1 MTECLII
8 GSGIVGLVT
17 AYELR
22 KSGCKIT
29 VIENQRSGQASKSAA
44 GILFPINP
52 WENKKNMQDL
62 CIAGHKE
69 YNLFFNYFSKKEQDK
84 IGFEKKDLLLFGKK
98 IDLAKKWYEDRK
110 DIKSEFNNKNVNTIE
125 RNIKEYHNDF
135 LKISDVNVI
144 NPEKFII
151 FLKNL
156 LLKDGVRFSREKIEK
171 LDLFLKNKKSSSYD
185 YIIISAGAWSKNIL
199 DKENIKL
206 KPIKG
211 QLLHIK
217 SKKKL
222 IENILIYENYYIL
235 QKKNNEVIIGST
247 LEDVGFEEGVTK
259 SAKDYLIKPLSDI
272 FLDKFDILSL
282 KQTYGFRP
290 YSNQEE
296 PYVCLDSNNSRVI
309 YNFGHYRYGILA
321 ALPSAKIVNKL
332 IN

>member
-69 YNLFFNYFSKKEQDK
+69 YNLFFNYLSKKEQDK

-309 YNFGHYRYGILA
+309 YNFGHYRYGILT

>member
-8 GSGIVGLVT
+8 GSGIVGLIT

-22 KSGCKIT
+22 KSGYKIT
-29 VIENQRSGQASKSAA
+29 VIESRRSGQASKSAA

-69 YNLFFNYFSKKEQDK
+69 YNLFFNYLSKKEQDK

-125 RNIKEYHNDF
+125 KNIKEYHKDF
-135 LKISDVNVI
+135 LKISDINVI

-156 LLKDGVRFSREKIEK
+156 LLKDGVRFSGEKVEK

-185 YIIISAGAWSKNIL
+185 YIIISAGAWSNNIL

-211 QLLHIK
+211 QLLRLK

-235 QKKNNEVIIGST
+235 QKKNNEVIVGST

-259 SAKDYLIKPLSDI
+259 SAKDYLMKPLSDI

-309 YNFGHYRYGILA
+309 YNFGHYRYGILT

>member
-8 GSGIVGLVT
+8 GSGIVGLIT

-29 VIENQRSGQASKSAA
+29 VIESQKPGQASKSAA

-69 YNLFFNYFSKKEQDK
+69 YNLFFDYFTKQEQEK
-84 IGFEKKDLLLFGKK
+84 IGFEKKNLLLFGEK
-98 IDLAKKWYEDRK
+98 IDLAKKWYNDRK
-110 DIKSEFNNKNVNTIE
+110 DIKSKFNNKKVNTIE
-125 RNIKEYHNDF
+125 KNIKEHYKDF
-135 LKISDVNVI
+135 LKISDINVI

-156 LLKDGVRFSREKIEK
+156 LLKDGVKFSEEKVEK
-171 LDLFLKNKKSSSYD
+171 LDLFLKNKSTSSYD
-185 YIIISAGAWSKNIL
+185 YIIISAGVWSKNIL
-199 DKENIKL
+199 DKKNIEL

-222 IENILIYENYYIL
+222 MENILIYKNCYIF
-235 QKKNNEVIIGST
+235 QKKDNEIIIGST
-247 LEDVGFEEGVTK
+247 LEDVGFESGITV
-259 SAKDYLIKPLSDI
+259 SAKDYLMKSLSDL
-272 FLDKFDILSL
+272 FLDKFDIVSL

>member
-29 VIENQRSGQASKSAA
+29 VIESQRSGQASKSAA

-69 YNLFFNYFSKKEQDK
+69 YNLFFNYLSKKEQDK

-98 IDLAKKWYEDRK
+98 ISLAKKWYEDRK
-110 DIKSEFNNKNVNTIE
+110 DIKSEFNNEKLNVVE
-125 RNIKEYHNDF
+125 KNIKDHYKNF
-135 LKISDVNVI
+135 LKVPDINIV

-156 LLKDGVRFSREKIEK
+156 LLKNGVKFSEEKVEK
-171 LDLFLKNKKSSSYD
+171 LDLFLKKKNCISYD
-185 YIIISAGAWSKNIL
+185 YIIVSAGAWSKNIL

-211 QLLHIK
+211 QLLHIE

-222 IENILIYENYYIL
+222 IENILMYENYYIL
-235 QKKNNEVIIGST
+235 QKKDNEIIIGST
-247 LEDVGFEEGVTK
+247 VEDVGFETGITE
-259 SAKDYLIKPLSDI
+259 SAKDYLLESLSDL
-272 FLDKFDILSL
+272 FLDKFEITNL

-290 YSNQEE
+290 YSNKEE
-296 PYVCLDSNNSRVI
+296 PYVCIDPNNERVI
-309 YNFGHYRYGILA
+309 YNFGHYRYGILTA
-321 ALPSAKIVNKL
+321 IPSAKIVNEL

>member
-29 VIENQRSGQASKSAA
+29 VIESQKPGQASKSAA

-69 YNLFFNYFSKKEQDK
+69 YNLFFDYFTKQEQEK
-84 IGFEKKDLLLFGKK
+84 IGFEKKNLLLFGEK
-98 IDLAKKWYEDRK
+98 IDLAKKWYNDRK
-110 DIKSEFNNKNVNTIE
+110 DIKSKFNNKKVNTIE
-125 RNIKEYHNDF
+125 KNIKEHYKDF
-135 LKISDVNVI
+135 LKISDINVI

-156 LLKDGVRFSREKIEK
+156 LLKDGVKFSEEKVEK
-171 LDLFLKNKKSSSYD
+171 LDLFLKNKSTSSYD
-185 YIIISAGAWSKNIL
+185 YIIISAGVWSKNIL
-199 DKENIKL
+199 DKKNIEL

-222 IENILIYENYYIL
+222 MENILIYKNCYIF
-235 QKKNNEVIIGST
+235 QKKDNEIIIGST
-247 LEDVGFEEGVTK
+247 LEDVGFESGITV
-259 SAKDYLIKPLSDI
+259 SAKDYLMKSLSDL
-272 FLDKFDILSL
+272 FLDKFDIVSL

-309 YNFGHYRYGILA
+309 YNFGHYRYGILTA
-321 ALPSAKIVNKL
+321 IPSAKIVNKL

>member
-8 GSGIVGLVT
+8 GSGIVGLIT

-29 VIENQRSGQASKSAA
+29 VIESQKSGQASKSAA

-69 YNLFFNYFSKKEQDK
+69 YNLFFDYFTKQEQEK
-84 IGFEKKDLLLFGKK
+84 IGFEKKNLLLFGEK
-98 IDLAKKWYEDRK
+98 IDLAKKWYNDRK
-110 DIKSEFNNKNVNTIE
+110 DIKSKFNNKKLNTIE
-125 RNIKEYHNDF
+125 KNIKEHYKDF
-135 LKISDVNVI
+135 LKISDINVI

-156 LLKDGVRFSREKIEK
+156 LLKDGVKFSEEKVEK
-171 LDLFLKNKKSSSYD
+171 LDLFLKNKSSSSYD
-185 YIIISAGAWSKNIL
+185 YIIISAGVWSKNIL
-199 DKENIKL
+199 DKKNIEL

-222 IENILIYENYYIL
+222 MENILIYKNCYIF
-235 QKKNNEVIIGST
+235 QKKDNEIIIGST
-247 LEDVGFEEGVTK
+247 LEDVGFETGITV
-259 SAKDYLIKPLSDI
+259 SAKDYLMKSLSDL
-272 FLDKFDILSL
+272 FLDKFDIVSL

-309 YNFGHYRYGILA
+309 YNFGHYRYGILTA
-321 ALPSAKIVNKL
+321 IPSAKRVNKL

>member
-8 GSGIVGLVT
+8 GSGIVGLIT

-29 VIENQRSGQASKSAA
+29 VIESQKSGQASKSAA

-69 YNLFFNYFSKKEQDK
+69 YNLFFDYFTKQEQEK
-84 IGFEKKDLLLFGKK
+84 IGFEKKNLLLFGEK
-98 IDLAKKWYEDRK
+98 IDLAKKWYNDRK
-110 DIKSEFNNKNVNTIE
+110 DIKSKFNNKKVNTIE
-125 RNIKEYHNDF
+125 KNIKEHYKDF
-135 LKISDVNVI
+135 LKISDINVI

-156 LLKDGVRFSREKIEK
+156 LLKDGVKFSEEKVEK
-171 LDLFLKNKKSSSYD
+171 LDLFLKNKSSSSYD
-185 YIIISAGAWSKNIL
+185 YIIISAGVWSKNIL
-199 DKENIKL
+199 DKKNIEL

-222 IENILIYENYYIL
+222 MENILIYKNCYIF
-235 QKKNNEVIIGST
+235 QKKDNEIIIGST
-247 LEDVGFEEGVTK
+247 LEDVGFESGITV
-259 SAKDYLIKPLSDI
+259 SAKDYLMKSLSDL
-272 FLDKFDILSL
+272 FLDKFDIVSL

-296 PYVCLDSNNSRVI
+296 PYVCLDPNNSRVI
-309 YNFGHYRYGILA
+309 YNFGHYRYGILTA
-321 ALPSAKIVNKL
+321 IPSAKIVNKL

>member
-29 VIENQRSGQASKSAA
+29 VIESQRSGQASKSAA

-69 YNLFFNYFSKKEQDK
+69 YNLFFNYLSKKEQDK

-98 IDLAKKWYEDRK
+98 IGLAKKWYEDRK

-156 LLKDGVRFSREKIEK
+156 LLKDGVRFSGEKIEK

-235 QKKNNEVIIGST
+235 QKKNNEVIVGST
-247 LEDVGFEEGVTK
+247 LEDVGFEEGVTE
-259 SAKDYLIKPLSDI
+259 SAKDYLMKPLSDI

>member
-8 GSGIVGLVT
+8 GSGIVGLIT

-29 VIENQRSGQASKSAA
+29 VIESRRSGQASKSAA

-69 YNLFFNYFSKKEQDK
+69 YNLFFNYLSKKEQDK

-98 IDLAKKWYEDRK
+98 IGLAKKWYEDRK

-125 RNIKEYHNDF
+125 KNIKEYHKDF
-135 LKISDVNVI
+135 LKISDINVI

-156 LLKDGVRFSREKIEK
+156 LLKDGVRFSGEKVEK

-185 YIIISAGAWSKNIL
+185 HIIISAGAWSNNIL

-211 QLLHIK
+211 QLLRLK

-235 QKKNNEVIIGST
+235 QKKNNEVIVGST
-247 LEDVGFEEGVTK
+247 LEDVGFEEGVTE
-259 SAKDYLIKPLSDI
+259 SAKDYLMKPLSDI

>member
-8 GSGIVGLVT
+8 GSGIVGLIT

-22 KSGCKIT
+22 KSGYKIT
-29 VIENQRSGQASKSAA
+29 VIESQKSGQASKSAA

-62 CIAGHKE
+62 CITGHKE
-69 YNLFFNYFSKKEQDK
+69 YNLFFNYFSKQEKEK
-84 IGFEKKDLLLFGKK
+84 IGFEKKDLLLFGEK
-98 IDLAKKWYEDRK
+98 INLAKKWYKDRK
-110 DIKSEFNNKNVNTIE
+110 DIKSEFNNKKVNTIE
-125 RNIKEYHNDF
+125 KNIKEHYKDF
-135 LKISDVNVI
+135 LKIPDINII

-156 LLKDGVRFSREKIEK
+156 LLKDGVRFSEEKVEK
-171 LDLFLKNKKSSSYD
+171 LDLFLKNKSSNYYD
-185 YIIISAGAWSKNIL
+185 FIIISAGAWSKNIL
-199 DKENIKL
+199 NKENIKL

-222 IENILIYENYYIL
+222 MENILIYKNYYIF
-235 QKKNNEVIIGST
+235 QKKDNEIIIGST
-247 LEDVGFEEGVTK
+247 LEDVGFEEGVTE
-259 SAKDYLIKPLSDI
+259 SAKDYLIKPLSEI

-290 YSNQEE
+290 YSSQEE
-296 PYVCLDSNNSRVI
+296 PYVCFDSNNSRVI
-309 YNFGHYRYGILA
+309 YNFGHYRYGILS

>member
-8 GSGIVGLVT
+8 GSGIVGLIT

-29 VIENQRSGQASKSAA
+29 VIESQKPGQASKSAA

-69 YNLFFNYFSKKEQDK
+69 YNLFFDYFTKQEQEK
-84 IGFEKKDLLLFGKK
+84 IGFEKKNLLLFGEK
-98 IDLAKKWYEDRK
+98 IDLAKKWYNDRK
-110 DIKSEFNNKNVNTIE
+110 DIKSKFNNKKVNTIE
-125 RNIKEYHNDF
+125 KNIKEHYKDF
-135 LKISDVNVI
+135 LKISDINVI

-156 LLKDGVRFSREKIEK
+156 LLKDGVKFSEEKVEK
-171 LDLFLKNKKSSSYD
+171 LDLFLKNKSTSSYD
-185 YIIISAGAWSKNIL
+185 YIIISAGVWSKNIL
-199 DKENIKL
+199 DKKNIEL

-222 IENILIYENYYIL
+222 MENILIYKNCYIF
-235 QKKNNEVIIGST
+235 QKKDNEIIIGST
-247 LEDVGFEEGVTK
+247 LEDVGFESGITV
-259 SAKDYLIKPLSDI
+259 SAKDYLMKSLSDL
-272 FLDKFDILSL
+272 FLDKFDIVSL

-296 PYVCLDSNNSRVI
+296 PYVCFDPNNSRVI
-309 YNFGHYRYGILA
+309 YNFGHYRYGILTA
-321 ALPSAKIVNKL
+321 IPSAKIVNKL

>member
-8 GSGIVGLVT
+8 GSGIVGLIT

-22 KSGCKIT
+22 KSGYKIT
-29 VIENQRSGQASKSAA
+29 VIESRRSGQASKSAA

-69 YNLFFNYFSKKEQDK
+69 YNLFFNYLSKKEQDK

-125 RNIKEYHNDF
+125 KNIKEYHKDF
-135 LKISDVNVI
+135 LKISDINVI

-156 LLKDGVRFSREKIEK
+156 LLKDGVRFSGEKVEK

-185 YIIISAGAWSKNIL
+185 YIIISAGAWSNNIL

-211 QLLHIK
+211 QLLRLK

-235 QKKNNEVIIGST
+235 QKKNNEVIVGST
-247 LEDVGFEEGVTK
+247 LEDVGFEEGVTE
-259 SAKDYLIKPLSDI
+259 SAKDYLMKPLSDI

>member
-8 GSGIVGLVT
+8 GSGIVGLIT

-22 KSGCKIT
+22 KSGYKIT
-29 VIENQRSGQASKSAA
+29 VIESRRSGQASKSAA

-69 YNLFFNYFSKKEQDK
+69 YNLFFDYFTKQEQEK
-84 IGFEKKDLLLFGKK
+84 IGFEKKNLLLFGEK
-98 IDLAKKWYEDRK
+98 IDLAKKWYNDRK
-110 DIKSEFNNKNVNTIE
+110 DIKSKFNNKKVNTIE
-125 RNIKEYHNDF
+125 KNIKEHYKDF
-135 LKISDVNVI
+135 LKISDINVI

-156 LLKDGVRFSREKIEK
+156 LLKDGVKFSEEKVEK
-171 LDLFLKNKKSSSYD
+171 LDLFLKNKSSSSYD
-185 YIIISAGAWSKNIL
+185 YIIISAGVWSKNIL
-199 DKENIKL
+199 DKKNIEL

-222 IENILIYENYYIL
+222 MENILIYKNCYIF
-235 QKKNNEVIIGST
+235 QKKDNEIIIGST
-247 LEDVGFEEGVTK
+247 LEDVGFESGITV
-259 SAKDYLIKPLSDI
+259 SAKDYLMKSLSDL
-272 FLDKFDILSL
+272 FLDKFDIVSL

-296 PYVCLDSNNSRVI
+296 PYVCLDPNNSRVI
-309 YNFGHYRYGILA
+309 YNFGHYRYGILTA
-321 ALPSAKIVNKL
+321 IPSAKIVNKL

>member
-8 GSGIVGLVT
+8 GSGIVGLIT

-29 VIENQRSGQASKSAA
+29 VIESRRSGQASKSAA

-69 YNLFFNYFSKKEQDK
+69 YNLFFNYLSKKEQDK

-309 YNFGHYRYGILA
+309 YNFGHYRYGILT

>member
-8 GSGIVGLVT
+8 GSGIVGLIT

-29 VIENQRSGQASKSAA
+29 VIESQKSGQASKSAA

-69 YNLFFNYFSKKEQDK
+69 YNLFFDYFTKQEQEK
-84 IGFEKKDLLLFGKK
+84 IGFEKKNLLLFGEK
-98 IDLAKKWYEDRK
+98 IDLAKKWYNDRK
-110 DIKSEFNNKNVNTIE
+110 DIKSKFNNKKVNTIE
-125 RNIKEYHNDF
+125 KNIKEHYKDF
-135 LKISDVNVI
+135 LKISDINVI

-156 LLKDGVRFSREKIEK
+156 LLKDGVKFSEEKVEK
-171 LDLFLKNKKSSSYD
+171 LDLFLKNKSSSSYD
-185 YIIISAGAWSKNIL
+185 YIIISAGVWSKNIL
-199 DKENIKL
+199 DKKNIEL

-222 IENILIYENYYIL
+222 MENILIYKNCYIF
-235 QKKNNEVIIGST
+235 QKKDNEIIIGST
-247 LEDVGFEEGVTK
+247 LEDVGFESGITV
-259 SAKDYLIKPLSDI
+259 SAKDYLMKSLSDL
-272 FLDKFDILSL
+272 FLDKFDIVSL

-296 PYVCLDSNNSRVI
+296 PYVCLDSNNPRVI
-309 YNFGHYRYGILA
+309 YNFGHYRYGILTA
-321 ALPSAKIVNKL
+321 IPSAKIVNKL

>member
-8 GSGIVGLVT
+8 GSGIVGLIT

-29 VIENQRSGQASKSAA
+29 VIESQKPGQASKSAA

-69 YNLFFNYFSKKEQDK
+69 YNLFFDYFTKQEQEK
-84 IGFEKKDLLLFGKK
+84 IGFEKKNLLLFGEK
-98 IDLAKKWYEDRK
+98 IDLAKKWYNDRK
-110 DIKSEFNNKNVNTIE
+110 DIKSKFNNKKVNTIE
-125 RNIKEYHNDF
+125 KNIKEHYKDF
-135 LKISDVNVI
+135 LKISDINVI

-156 LLKDGVRFSREKIEK
+156 LLKDGVKFSEEKVEK
-171 LDLFLKNKKSSSYD
+171 LDLFLKNKSTSSYD
-185 YIIISAGAWSKNIL
+185 YIIISAGVWSKNIL
-199 DKENIKL
+199 DKKNIEL

-222 IENILIYENYYIL
+222 MENILIYKNCYIF
-235 QKKNNEVIIGST
+235 QKKDNEIIIGST
-247 LEDVGFEEGVTK
+247 LEDVGFESGITV
-259 SAKDYLIKPLSDI
+259 SAKDYLMKSLSDL
-272 FLDKFDILSL
+272 FLDKFDIVSL

-290 YSNQEE
+290 YSSQEE

-309 YNFGHYRYGILA
+309 YNFGHYRYGILTA
-321 ALPSAKIVNKL
+321 IPSAKIVNKL